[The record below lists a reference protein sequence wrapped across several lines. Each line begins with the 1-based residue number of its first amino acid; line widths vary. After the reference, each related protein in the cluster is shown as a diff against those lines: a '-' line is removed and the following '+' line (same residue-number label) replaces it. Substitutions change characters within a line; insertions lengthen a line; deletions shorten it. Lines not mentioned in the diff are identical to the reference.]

1 MNKRIK
7 RHKEGEYKMAINY
20 SVYDA
25 IKTIKDGKDVEVIID
40 IAKRYPML
48 AVLANSIDESAMK
61 MFEAFPEYITARKIN
76 SALSEGVQKS
86 KEADTDTDEDEDE
99 APKKKR
105 GRPAKKSKPVEDDD
119 EDEDD
124 EEDDDEDE
132 KPSKKSKAKKGKKS
146 KKPVEDEDDDDEFD
160 FD

>member
-1 MNKRIK
+1 
-7 RHKEGEYKMAINY
+7 MAVNY
-20 SVYDA
+20 SGYDA
-25 IKTIKDGKDVEVIID
+25 IKTIKDGKDVEAIID

-76 SALSEGVQKS
+76 SALSEGVRKS

-99 APKKKR
+99 APKKK
-105 GRPAKKSKPVEDDD
+105 GKKDAQKPKKGKKSKPVEDDD

-124 EEDDDEDE
+124 EEEPAKPAE
-132 KPSKKSKAKKGKKS
+132 KK
-146 KKPVEDEDDDDEFD
+146 EEE
-160 FD
+160 